1 MRIKM
6 NFIQIKTV
14 EGTETLI
21 NLDQV
26 TMIELISS
34 KKKEYLVRMTRL
46 HEDRTIDE
54 NEYKKIK
61 DLIEIANME
70 RLELQGLPLSN
81 SDIEALSKIK
91 KLVNDQA

>member
-1 MRIKM
+1 M

-26 TMIELISS
+26 TMIELLSS

-61 DLIEIANME
+61 
-70 RLELQGLPLSN
+70 
-81 SDIEALSKIK
+81 
-91 KLVNDQA
+91 KLVNDQAQI

>member
-1 MRIKM
+1 M

-26 TMIELISS
+26 TMIELLSS

-46 HEDRTIDE
+46 YEDRTIDE
-54 NEYKKIK
+54 NEYKKIQDFIK
-61 DLIEIANME
+61 IASIDKIEI
-70 RLELQGLPLSN
+70 QDGPCQ
-81 SDIEALSKIK
+81 IK
-91 KLVNDQA
+91 TLK

>member
-1 MRIKM
+1 M

-26 TMIELISS
+26 TMIELLSS

-54 NEYKKIK
+54 NEYKRIQDFIK
-61 DLIEIANME
+61 FASIDKIEI
-70 RLELQGLPLSN
+70 QDGPLSN
-81 SDIEALSKIK
+81 EDIEMANNQIN
-91 KLVNDQA
+91 KLFPYD